1 MGFFS
6 RQYQPP
12 KTDGMDA
19 ATLLMRARAA
29 GDPRDAHAYLTRAEA
44 LAPMICACS
53 VSCSCAAIC
62 ICATRAMCPSM

>member
-29 GDPRDAHAYLTRAEA
+29 GDPRDAHAYLTRA
-44 LAPMICACS
+44 
-53 VSCSCAAIC
+53 
-62 ICATRAMCPSM
+62 

>member
-44 LAPMICACS
+44 LCACS

-62 ICATRAMCPSM
+62 ICATRAMSPSM

>member
-19 ATLLMRARAA
+19 AALLMRARAA

-44 LAPMICACS
+44 LAPDDLR
-53 VSCSCAAIC
+53 V
-62 ICATRAMCPSM
+62 